1 MKQKFLNTA
10 KAFALAMAC
19 SMVMSCAN
27 NNNNNANQDNA
38 QASTVLEIAYVN
50 MDSLVDNY
58 DMYNDLS
65 KQLMEKQ
72 NQLEQELQTKQKSLE
87 RKAMDLENQYKKNL
101 ITPTRA
107 QEVQQNLQ
115 LEQQRMLQ
123 WRDEKMMELNDDQA
137 KITRMVYDSIKACVD
152 DYNTPQKYRFILS
165 NSMGGVLLYG
175 DKSADLTQTILTS
188 LNNRY
193 NKSGEISSLDSIATK

>member
-1 MKQKFLNTA
+1 
-10 KAFALAMAC
+10 MAC

-137 KITRMVYDSIKACVD
+137 KITRMVD
-152 DYNTPQKYRFILS
+152 R
-165 NSMGGVLLYG
+165 
-175 DKSADLTQTILTS
+175 KSVV
-188 LNNRY
+188 
-193 NKSGEISSLDSIATK
+193 

>member
-1 MKQKFLNTA
+1 MKKIFSYTA
-10 KAFALAMAC
+10 KTLAIAFALMA
-19 SMVMSCAN
+19 MSCAN
-27 NNNNNANQDNA
+27 NNSNQAGTTATATNND
-38 QASTVLEIAYVN
+38 IAYVN
-50 MDSLVDNY
+50 MDSLVDKY
-58 DMYNDLS
+58 DLYNDLS
-65 KQLMEKQ
+65 TQLMTKQ

-123 WRDEKMMELNDDQA
+123 WRDEKMMELSDDQA
-137 KITRMVYDSIKACVD
+137 KITRMVYDSIQSYVKE
-152 DYNTPQKYRFILS
+152 YNATKQYRFIIS
-165 NSMGGVLLYG
+165 NNMGGVLLYG
-175 DKSADLTQTILTS
+175 DKSADITNEILTA

-193 NKSGEISSLDSIATK
+193 NKAGNTTNLDSLTTK

>member
-1 MKQKFLNTA
+1 MKKIFRYTA
-10 KAFALAMAC
+10 RTLAFALALMT
-19 SMVMSCAN
+19 MGCAN
-27 NNNNNANQDNA
+27 NNSNTTSSATPSA
-38 QASTVLEIAYVN
+38 TSVIAYVN
-50 MDSLVDNY
+50 MDSLVDKY
-58 DMYNDLS
+58 DLYNDLS
-65 KQLMEKQ
+65 TQLMTKQ

-123 WRDEKMMELNDDQA
+123 WRDEKMMELSDDQA
-137 KITRMVYDSIKACVD
+137 KITRMVYDSIQSYVKEFNA
-152 DYNTPQKYRFILS
+152 TKQYRFIIS
-165 NSMGGVLLYG
+165 NNMDGVLLYG
-175 DKSADLTQTILTS
+175 DKSADITNEILTA

-193 NKSGEISSLDSIATK
+193 NKAGNTTNLDSLSTK

>member
-1 MKQKFLNTA
+1 MKKILINVA
-10 KAFALAMAC
+10 KSLALALAC
-19 SMVMSCAN
+19 TFAVSCN
-27 NNNNNANQDNA
+27 NNSTNNSPV
-38 QASTVLEIAYVN
+38 ASASNSSDIAFVN
-50 MDSLVDNY
+50 MDSLIDKY

-65 KQLMEKQ
+65 TQLMTKQ

-115 LEQQRMLQ
+115 IEQQRMLQ
-123 WRDEKMMELNDDQA
+123 WRDEKMMELSDDQA
-137 KITRMVYDSIKACVD
+137 KMNRMVYDSIQTYINEFNADKR
-152 DYNTPQKYRFILS
+152 YRFIIS
-165 NSMGGVLLYG
+165 NNIGGVLLYG
-175 DKSADLTQTILTS
+175 DKSADITETVLKA

-193 NKSGEISSLDSIATK
+193 NKSGKVSSLDSISTK

>member
-1 MKQKFLNTA
+1 MKKNLIVTA
-10 KAFALAMAC
+10 KAFALAIAC

-27 NNNNNANQDNA
+27 NTNNNASNTSATQSSD
-38 QASTVLEIAYVN
+38 IAYVN
-50 MDSLVDNY
+50 MDSLIDKY
-58 DMYNDLS
+58 DLYNDLS
-65 KQLMEKQ
+65 TQLMAKQ

-115 LEQQRMLQ
+115 VEQQRMLQ
-123 WRDEKMMELNDDQA
+123 WREEKMMELNDDQA
-137 KITRMVYDSIKACVD
+137 KISRMVYDSIQNYINEFNADKR
-152 DYNTPQKYRFILS
+152 YRFIIS
-165 NSMGGVLLYG
+165 NSVGGVLLYG
-175 DKSADLTQTILTS
+175 DKSADITETVLKA

-193 NKSGEISSLDSIATK
+193 NKGGQISTLDSLATK

>member
-1 MKQKFLNTA
+1 MKQKLFNTA
-10 KAFALAMAC
+10 KAFAMVMAC

-27 NNNNNANQDNA
+27 NANQN
-38 QASTVLEIAYVN
+38 QATTQEAKTTSIAYVN

-65 KQLMEKQ
+65 TQLMAKQ

-115 LEQQRMLQ
+115 VEQQRMLQ
-123 WRDEKMMELNDDQA
+123 WRDQKMMELSDDQA
-137 KITRMVYDSIKACVD
+137 KITRMVYDSIKACVN
-152 DYNTPQKYRFILS
+152 DYNAQKKYSFIIS

-175 DKSADLTQTILTS
+175 DKEADITSDILSA
-188 LNNRY
+188 LNSRY
-193 NKSGEISSLDSIATK
+193 NKSGAISTLDSIATK